1 MAENKIKPLMDQ
13 QYFAAKFDETTVG
26 FRADLYQVGALQ
38 SIERNNIEQQ
48 IRDFVPNSEWRKNVE
63 EKLEKGIVIDD
74 PEVNKAITDGLR
86 LGKLNKESS
95 MDEVL
100 DYVEEIRDKNQEWR
114 KAYID
119 LKDELS
125 ERHYDRL
132 TFWARDSN
140 FKGYFNGE
148 TAEDMNYRFGNVQY
162 NEERNIDSIDKR
174 IAEYQ
179 REYSAIFGHKDPA
192 FDIENQSDEV
202 KNQMREQF
210 YNNILRSQE
219 KEQEQVD
226 RMLKNEG
233 ATLNYEDHPEAER
246 YHFLEQAYN
255 NPALLDE
262 NTAEMVRYIKANDNI
277 PEEDKVKAF
286 LTLADNN
293 MVHDGLMEPSEA
305 LYYDPNFKISYEDQ
319 VKVLQDAGL
328 MEAEKNLTDEQKA
341 LQTVFDD
348 PLQSIKNML
357 PENQRHYIDLMI
369 DKIDKQENNDDT
381 PLHIPDNVREDMK
394 SYLPEDMQQ
403 KFDSAYQ
410 VASKTEST
418 PEYIKTLLNANANA
432 DENKLSDVSLSQVQE
447 ATETMLDRGKNQ
459 ENLIELTN
467 NATLEQK
474 LTNDN
479 DMKLKN
485 QMGNGFKMKPSP
497 SI

>member
-13 QYFAAKFDETTVG
+13 QYFAATFDETTVG

-63 EKLEKGIVIDD
+63 E
-74 PEVNKAITDGLR
+74 
-86 LGKLNKESS
+86 KESS

-202 KNQMREQF
+202 KNQIE
-210 YNNILRSQE
+210 
-219 KEQEQVD
+219 
-226 RMLKNEG
+226 
-233 ATLNYEDHPEAER
+233 EDAKS
-246 YHFLEQAYN
+246 
-255 NPALLDE
+255 
-262 NTAEMVRYIKANDNI
+262 YIKD
-277 PEEDKVKAF
+277 ELRKAF
-286 LTLADNN
+286 KDC
-293 MVHDGLMEPSEA
+293 
-305 LYYDPNFKISYEDQ
+305 
-319 VKVLQDAGL
+319 
-328 MEAEKNLTDEQKA
+328 KN
-341 LQTVFDD
+341 
-348 PLQSIKNML
+348 IKF
-357 PENQRHYIDLMI
+357 E
-369 DKIDKQENNDDT
+369 
-381 PLHIPDNVREDMK
+381 
-394 SYLPEDMQQ
+394 
-403 KFDSAYQ
+403 
-410 VASKTEST
+410 
-418 PEYIKTLLNANANA
+418 
-432 DENKLSDVSLSQVQE
+432 
-447 ATETMLDRGKNQ
+447 
-459 ENLIELTN
+459 
-467 NATLEQK
+467 
-474 LTNDN
+474 
-479 DMKLKN
+479 
-485 QMGNGFKMKPSP
+485 
-497 SI
+497 